1 MEVGDWTVVH
11 WECEQGRDLKVTAGL
26 GLGSTCGHPVV
37 IFLLSWVGGIHP
49 CGRGPGD
56 SWVGGMDGFRNGW
69 TVPAGGPKKLHGQE
83 SLFGEKTVSWGENP

>member
-1 MEVGDWTVVH
+1 MFCGLSTGCWLGLKGTEVGDWTVVH

-37 IFLLSWVGGIHP
+37 IFLLSWVGG
-49 CGRGPGD
+49 
-56 SWVGGMDGFRNGW
+56 MDGFRNGW